1 MKTGASHRFFL
12 FLNMPKKNPK
22 ELISKS
28 QEAILVDFYADWC
41 GPCQTMNPIIE
52 EVLEELGAKIK
63 LLKLNVDKSP
73 QLAQQFAVRS
83 IPHYI
88 LFKKGK
94 ILWRK
99 GGIITKR
106 DLSSNLKGFT

>member
-1 MKTGASHRFFL
+1 
-12 FLNMPKKNPK
+12 MPKKNPK
-22 ELISKS
+22 DIISQS

-41 GPCQTMNPIIE
+41 GPCQTMNPILE
-52 EVLEELGAKIK
+52 EVLTELSGKIK
-63 LLKLNVDKSP
+63 LLKLNVDKHP
-73 QLAQQFAVRS
+73 QMAQQFAVRS

-99 GGIITKR
+99 GGVITKR
-106 DLSSNLKGFT
+106 ELLQSMKGYT

>member
-1 MKTGASHRFFL
+1 
-12 FLNMPKKNPK
+12 MPKKNPK
-22 ELISKS
+22 ETISKS
-28 QEAILVDFYADWC
+28 TDPVLVDFYADWC
-41 GPCQTMNPIIE
+41 GPCQTMDPIIE
-52 EVLEELGAKIK
+52 EVLNELEGKIK
-63 LLKLNVDKSP
+63 LLKLNIDKNP
-73 QLAQQFAVRS
+73 QLSQQFGVRS

-106 DLSSNLKGFT
+106 ELEKALKGFA

>member
-1 MKTGASHRFFL
+1 MS
-12 FLNMPKKNPK
+12 KKNPK
-22 ELISKS
+22 DIISQS
-28 QEAILVDFYADWC
+28 QEAVLVDFYADWC
-41 GPCQTMNPIIE
+41 GPCQTMNP
-52 EVLEELGAKIK
+52 VLEESLFELGGNIK
-63 LLKLNVDKSP
+63 LLKLNVNNHP

-88 LFKKGK
+88 LFKRGK

-106 DLSSNLKGFT
+106 DLIQQLKGFV

>member
-1 MKTGASHRFFL
+1 
-12 FLNMPKKNPK
+12 MPKNKPK
-22 ELISKS
+22 ETISKS
-28 QEAILVDFYADWC
+28 QDPVLVDFYADWC

-52 EVLEELGAKIK
+52 EVLNELGDKIK
-63 LLKLNVDKSP
+63 LLKLNVDKNP
-73 QLAQQFAVRS
+73 QMAQQFAVRS

-99 GGIITKR
+99 GGVITKR
-106 DLSSNLKGFT
+106 DLEKALKGFI